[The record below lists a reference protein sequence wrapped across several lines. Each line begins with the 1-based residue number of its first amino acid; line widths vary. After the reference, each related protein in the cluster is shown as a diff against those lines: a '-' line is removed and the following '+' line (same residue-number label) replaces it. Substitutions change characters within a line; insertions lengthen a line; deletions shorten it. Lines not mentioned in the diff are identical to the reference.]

1 MKIRKLNASFGKL
14 EHESLSLHEGLNVIY
29 APNDSGKSTWCA
41 FIQAMLYGVD
51 SSERARAGYLPD
63 KLRYAP
69 WSGAPMEGT
78 MELTADRCD
87 MTITRSTRAKN
98 APMREFSAVYSG
110 TNTPV
115 EGLNASNAG
124 ELLTGVS
131 RDVFRRTAFIS
142 QGSMAVTGSP
152 ELEKRI
158 SAIVSTGEEQTS
170 YSEADERLR
179 AWQRK
184 RRFNRRGQLPEL
196 EGKMDELERRMSEMS
211 ASLDEQQRLEQELE
225 ASRERCGELEQQVM
239 ESRRRQRREA
249 LDKLNS
255 ARRELREVS
264 AAHDEAIAAL
274 DDAREAL
281 RSSPLAGR
289 ELEEVKGE
297 VRGDLER
304 LKALSHPQKSGP
316 LPLITLLCFVLAALL
331 AAFYTA
337 YELLPLIIGAALL
350 CVAAVVLLLIWS
362 HRKRQRQSEE
372 DERRGILKKYKAA
385 SSREIRALWE
395 RFLTLH
401 EAVRGAEAQEEESRR
416 AFEQQQLRQ
425 TSLEEDT
432 IQELDFSFGD
442 SEAAQLGRE
451 LAAARAQSEALSSR
465 LAALS
470 GRLSSLGDPL
480 ILASSLG
487 VMRTEYEQLQQEY
500 DALLLAADTL
510 READREIQ
518 LRFSPQL
525 GKLAAEYM
533 SAVTGGRYEDV
544 LINRDFSART
554 RTKDDLVARDA
565 EYLSTGTLDLMY
577 LAVRLAVCEL
587 ALPDGEPC
595 PLILDDALVNLD
607 EERFG
612 QAMELLKRIAKE
624 RQVILFSCRQY
635 EG

>member
-14 EHESLSLHEGLNVIY
+14 EHETLSLHEGLNVIY
-29 APNDSGKSTWCA
+29 APNESGKTTWCA

-51 SSERARAGYLPD
+51 TSERARAGYLPD

-87 MTITRSTRAKN
+87 ITVTRSTRAKN

-110 TNTPV
+110 TSTPV
-115 EGLNASNAG
+115 EGLNEANAG
-124 ELLTGVS
+124 EMLTGVS

-184 RRFNRRGQLPEL
+184 RRFNRRGLLPEL
-196 EGKMDELERRMSEMS
+196 EGKMDELERRMSDMTL
-211 ASLDEQQRLEQELE
+211 SLEEQQRLEHALE
-225 ASRERCGELEQQVM
+225 ESRARCDELEQQVM

-249 LDKLNS
+249 LEKLNTGRS
-255 ARRELREVS
+255 ELRQVS
-264 AAHDEAIAAL
+264 QAHDASMAAL
-274 DDAREAL
+274 SEAREAL
-281 RSSPLAGR
+281 RGGPFGDRLPE
-289 ELEEVKGE
+289 ELEGE
-297 VRGDLER
+297 VRGDLAR
-304 LKALSHPQKSGP
+304 LKALNKPQKSGP
-316 LPLITLLCFVLAALL
+316 LPLFTLLCFVCAALL
-331 AAFYTA
+331 AAFYTV
-337 YELLPLIIGAALL
+337 YNLVPLIFGAAVF
-350 CVAAVVLLLIWS
+350 CVAAIVLLLLFS
-362 HRKRQRQSEE
+362 QRKRQRQSAE

-385 SSREIRALWE
+385 STQEIRGQWEHFLAL
-395 RFLTLH
+395 R
-401 EAVRGAEAQEEESRR
+401 EAVDAAEAEEEICRR
-416 AFEQQQLRQ
+416 AYEEQQLKQS
-425 TSLEEDT
+425 SLEENT
-432 IQELDFSFGD
+432 IQELDFSLGD
-442 SEAAQLGRE
+442 TEAARLGRE
-451 LAAARAQSEALSSR
+451 LAAARAESEQLSSR
-465 LAALS
+465 LASLG

-480 ILASSLG
+480 ILSSALG
-487 VMRTEYEQLQQEY
+487 VMREEYEQLQGEY

-612 QAMELLKRIAKE
+612 QAMELLKQIARE
-624 RQVILFSCRQY
+624 RQVILFSCRQ
-635 EG
+635 